1 MTSGSTPP
9 TAAEVTRRLRLAS
22 ALSDLNPDRRLDAKV
37 GLDAP
42 RVTSRLRWASDLRG
56 LCARLARLGRRG

>member
-1 MTSGSTPP
+1 MTRGSAPP
-9 TAAEVTRRLRLAS
+9 TVAEVTRRLRLAS

-42 RVTSRLRWASDLRG
+42 RVTSRLRRASALRN
-56 LCARLARLGRRG
+56 LCARLARLGRQR